1 MLLCRNQ
8 SWNMERKS
16 RQISVLNLVI
26 AFDIAK
32 FNNATI
38 CHYTADVLCYFS
50 HERNIFIKETNL
62 LFDAEQ
68 ITHWTYYI
76 SYALKCCL

>member
-1 MLLCRNQ
+1 MLLYRNQ
-8 SWNMERKS
+8 SWNMESKS
-16 RQISVLNLVI
+16 RKMSVLNRVI

-38 CHYTADVLCYFS
+38 CHYTADVSCYFS
-50 HERNIFIKETNL
+50 HVRHIFIKEITP

-68 ITHWTYYI
+68 ITHWTYY
-76 SYALKCCL
+76 